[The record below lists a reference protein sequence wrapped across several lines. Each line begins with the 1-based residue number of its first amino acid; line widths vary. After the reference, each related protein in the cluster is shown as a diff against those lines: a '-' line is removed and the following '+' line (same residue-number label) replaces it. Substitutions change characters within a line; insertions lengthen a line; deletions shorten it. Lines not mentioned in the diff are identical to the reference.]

1 MVLAFGPGSAG
12 PAEGRGFPRAGAR
25 QLDRLRDLRCRGMV
39 SALLVVAAL
48 VGGGHDTMTTG
59 ESLAEDR

>member
-1 MVLAFGPGSAG
+1 
-12 PAEGRGFPRAGAR
+12 
-25 QLDRLRDLRCRGMV
+25 MV

>member
-1 MVLAFGPGSAG
+1 V
-12 PAEGRGFPRAGAR
+12 
-25 QLDRLRDLRCRGMV
+25 V

-48 VGGGHDTMTTG
+48 GGGGHDTMTTG